1 MQTHFDTRTAVKQ
14 YSHSPLR
21 CLAEQRRQLREG
33 AVTLSGMVRSVV
45 SSCSRVTKQ
54 VAKPRWDR
62 HKWLFLQRKG
72 SQYTGLHIN
81 FQKMFQGDIL
91 EPIYRRA
98 NPPPALNPT
107 RVEALCVINFVADE
121 TFRCSD
127 APVPEGN
134 YLSMLLSDVT
144 YPMRYRIAILH
155 QYSYRMTA
163 QGHL

>member
-1 MQTHFDTRTAVKQ
+1 
-14 YSHSPLR
+14 
-21 CLAEQRRQLREG
+21 
-33 AVTLSGMVRSVV
+33 
-45 SSCSRVTKQ
+45 
-54 VAKPRWDR
+54 
-62 HKWLFLQRKG
+62 
-72 SQYTGLHIN
+72 
-81 FQKMFQGDIL
+81 MFQGDIL

-155 QYSYRMTA
+155 QYLYRMTA
-163 QGHL
+163 QGHLQSRKLLAYRQVLISQDKEHFYKTFIGCHM